1 MGVGFVVVKKG
12 TFLILILESLR
23 KFPDYFF
30 FCKYQRLSFF
40 KRHLVYF
47 PFFWGWKMAVKWTAR
62 RGSGDVDKF
71 GRMLRRNLVPFVWLN
86 E

>member
-1 MGVGFVVVKKG
+1 
-12 TFLILILESLR
+12 
-23 KFPDYFF
+23 
-30 FCKYQRLSFF
+30 
-40 KRHLVYF
+40 
-47 PFFWGWKMAVKWTAR
+47 MAVKWTAR